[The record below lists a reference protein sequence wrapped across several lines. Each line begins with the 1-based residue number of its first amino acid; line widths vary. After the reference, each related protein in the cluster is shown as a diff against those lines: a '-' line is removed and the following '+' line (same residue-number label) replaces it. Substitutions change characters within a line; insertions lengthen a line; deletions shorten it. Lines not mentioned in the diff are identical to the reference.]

1 MDDTGDATG
10 GQHSM
15 TQRGREAGT
24 IVTAIR
30 LQKLF
35 EKHERLRTAD
45 VARLLDVQWATA
57 KYQLCIAS
65 REIPLY
71 QDDDKYWQI
80 LKHVTKS

>member
-1 MDDTGDATG
+1 
-10 GQHSM
+10 M

-45 VARLLDVQWATA
+45 VARMLGIGWDTA
-57 KYQLCIAS
+57 KYQLSTAS
-65 REIPLY
+65 LEIPLY
-71 QDDDKYWQI
+71 QDEQKYWQI
-80 LKHVTKS
+80 LAESPQSEIV